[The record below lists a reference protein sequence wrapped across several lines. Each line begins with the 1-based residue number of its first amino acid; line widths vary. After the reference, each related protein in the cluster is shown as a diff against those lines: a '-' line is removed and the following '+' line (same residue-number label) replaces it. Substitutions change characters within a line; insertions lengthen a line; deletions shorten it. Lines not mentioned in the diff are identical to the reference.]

1 MRQVYR
7 VVVGPRRR
15 LTDEPTAGLVLR
27 AFIHCCRAP
36 RAGPRPDAVVRADTL
51 SAKLGA
57 GCKTPLD
64 LVASQMPNL
73 PMHPGEDR
81 GTNGEGVCVPCK
93 RDGPPRSPSGP
104 RRARA
109 VFQEILNSPSLKGTL
124 FVPTARAWDNFF
136 ATVRSRQGNPEAPAM
151 VARYGQVVLYH
162 LAQDVSVPIAT
173 PTPGTNK
180 FAL

>member
-1 MRQVYR
+1 M
-7 VVVGPRRR
+7 
-15 LTDEPTAGLVLR
+15 
-27 AFIHCCRAP
+27 
-36 RAGPRPDAVVRADTL
+36 DAKR
-51 SAKLGA
+51 SA

-64 LVASQMPNL
+64 LIASQMPNL
-73 PMHPGEDR
+73 PMHP
-81 GTNGEGVCVPCK
+81 
-93 RDGPPRSPSGP
+93 
-104 RRARA
+104 

-124 FVPTARAWDNFF
+124 FVPTAAAWDAFF

-162 LAQDVSVPIAT
+162 LAQDVAVPIAT